1 MTLRHAAALALVG
14 WYLMTPPSR
23 RDPLPH
29 MTQPGRTYHDGAR
42 GAAGRLGSTSINPL
56 GVPKLMASNVEPPGI
71 VSHLPKRVEDRHFT
85 YKVSSSRVHASVAR
99 ELTKILRRMSRKQ
112 RVYTGLRVAVPPSS
126 NERHCPRI
134 SYRRLPL
141 YRSGFPIGRRS
152 LTLVPPSAKRSGR
165 CGYERAATQEKPA
178 MDNHPC

>member
-1 MTLRHAAALALVG
+1 MPEKTIKRRLIETEVHTAALALVG
-14 WYLMTPPSR
+14 WYLMTPSR

-112 RVYTGLRVAVPPSS
+112 RVYTGLRVALPPLLTRGIVR
-126 NERHCPRI
+126 E
-134 SYRRLPL
+134 
-141 YRSGFPIGRRS
+141 FPIVDSLSIVRASRS
-152 LTLVPPSAKRSGR
+152 A
-165 CGYERAATQEKPA
+165 
-178 MDNHPC
+178 DDH

>member
-1 MTLRHAAALALVG
+1 MKPRHVGALVLVG
-14 WYLMTPPSR
+14 WYLLTPPSR
-23 RDPLPH
+23 RDSLPP

-99 ELTKILRRMSRKQ
+99 ELTKILRRMPRKQ
-112 RVYTGLRVAVPPSS
+112 RVYTGLRVAVPALLTRGIVR
-126 NERHCPRI
+126 E
-134 SYRRLPL
+134 
-141 YRSGFPIGRRS
+141 FPIVDSLSIVRASRS
-152 LTLVPPSAKRSGR
+152 A
-165 CGYERAATQEKPA
+165 
-178 MDNHPC
+178 